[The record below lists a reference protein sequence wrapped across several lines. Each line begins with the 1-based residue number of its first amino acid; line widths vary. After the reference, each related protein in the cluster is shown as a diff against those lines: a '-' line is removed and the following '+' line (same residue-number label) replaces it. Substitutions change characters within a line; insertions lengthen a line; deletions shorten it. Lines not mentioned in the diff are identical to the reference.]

1 MPLMKPPYGQITAID
16 LNKGEIVWQTP
27 HGETPDAVR
36 NNPLLKGMTIP
47 RTGSQGKVGVLVTKN
62 LIIAGDGTATT
73 GPDGKLGGWLRA
85 YDKATGKEVGAV
97 PLPAR
102 VTGSPMT
109 YMHNGVQYI
118 AIAVSGPPGRLVGF
132 RLP

>member
-1 MPLMKPPYGQITAID
+1 
-16 LNKGEIVWQTP
+16 
-27 HGETPDAVR
+27 
-36 NNPLLKGMTIP
+36 MTIA
-47 RTGSQGKVGVLVTKN
+47 RTGSRDKVGVLVTKN

-109 YMHNGVQYI
+109 YMLGGAQYV
-118 AIAVSGPPGRLVGF
+118 AIAVSGPPGRLVVF
-132 RLP
+132 RLG